1 MASSWGWWTLSAF
14 VFVNVIV
21 GSFVVLVPSREL
33 NILHHFWIRLP
44 GLGWLT
50 YWTFSYNNSYLS
62 KWGSRRLFYLPFQ
75 LLILML
81 SSKKISQLSLS
92 YKIFN
97 LLFQIVTFV
106 RVVPMVSMEAAI
118 LVPIALVGIS
128 PHFLRPLQWRII
140 LDLHKNLLKGH
151 VQWRV
156 LLIPCRRACLL
167 VISVLL
173 IFRSSLL

>member
-1 MASSWGWWTLSAF
+1 
-14 VFVNVIV
+14 
-21 GSFVVLVPSREL
+21 
-33 NILHHFWIRLP
+33 
-44 GLGWLT
+44 
-50 YWTFSYNNSYLS
+50 
-62 KWGSRRLFYLPFQ
+62 
-75 LLILML
+75 ML
-81 SSKKISQLSLS
+81 SSKEISQLSLS

-128 PHFLRPLQWRII
+128 PHFLQPLQWRII

-151 VQWRV
+151 VQWRE

-167 VISVLL
+167 VISILL
-173 IFRSSLL
+173 IFRSSLLWTETLLGMMHKVSFHSLSSLPLLSYDRILCIHKVLGRIDEFSHGLRFFLIKFVDE